1 MRATLRPIGARAKV
15 LCEGKGECARVRGW
29 GCWVGSRS
37 GSAGARE
44 GKGKGEGTSVNAV
57 VRTARVSESMS
68 KCSLSEAYSNLL
80 SRSLAARSV
89 LVSPAT

>member
-15 LCEGKGECARVRGW
+15 RCEGKGECARVRGW
-29 GCWVGSRS
+29 GWVGSRS

-57 VRTARVSESMS
+57 VRTARVSESLS